1 VVTRTERRP
10 ELLLIW
16 GGGGH
21 GKVVADLVRAS
32 GRVVAGFADNDPA
45 KMGRVVEPGGGTVVL
60 SEEDLCRALRI
71 GAILPGGA
79 TAIALGV
86 GDNAARLKHARNVSG
101 GANGA
106 LLPALVHPMAAVSPS
121 VVPGNGTVVFAGAV
135 VNADARIGVAVI
147 VNSGAIVEHDCL
159 VGDGTHVAPGA
170 TLAGGV
176 RVGQTCLI
184 GARAV
189 VLPGITVGDGAIVGA
204 GAVVHRDVPAN
215 ARVAGVPAR
224 RLTETGS
231 T

>member
-1 VVTRTERRP
+1 MATRTEPRTERV
-10 ELLLIW
+10 LIW

-21 GKVVADLVRAS
+21 GKVVADLIRAS
-32 GRVVAGFADNDPA
+32 GRHVAGVADRDA
-45 KMGRVVEPGGGTVVL
+45 GRMGCMVEPGGGRVVL
-60 SEEDLCRALRI
+60 SETDLCRALQS
-71 GAILPGGA
+71 GAMLPEGA
-79 TAIALGV
+79 TAVALGI
-86 GDNAARLKHARNVSG
+86 GDNTTRLWCARSVLDAAGEVS
-101 GANGA
+101 
-106 LLPALVHPMAAVSPS
+106 LPALVHPMATVSPS